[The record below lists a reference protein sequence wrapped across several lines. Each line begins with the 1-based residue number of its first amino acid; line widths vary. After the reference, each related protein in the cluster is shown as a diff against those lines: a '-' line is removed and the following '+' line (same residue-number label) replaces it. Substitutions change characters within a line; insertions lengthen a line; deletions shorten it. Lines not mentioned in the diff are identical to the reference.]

1 MNNVIKCGNVS
12 FNIGERT
19 YIMGIINSTP
29 DSFTGDGLVNNI
41 DDILRLADEM
51 IRDGA
56 DILDIGGESTRPGS
70 ERVGEDEEI
79 NRVLPVITAI
89 KERFDIPLSI
99 DTYKSNVASAAIS
112 AGANMVNDISGL
124 KFDNKM
130 ADVTA
135 DSNVPIVLMHTIG
148 DPKIMQKNPQYDDI
162 IEEIICYLQISSKVA
177 LQAGVKKENIIW
189 DPGFGFGKTIEHNLE
204 IIRRLD
210 ELKSFGYPVLIG
222 TSRKA
227 TIGKLLNDAP
237 VNDRLEGTAATVA
250 LSIANGVDFVRVHD
264 VKEMKK
270 VVIVSDAIIRK
281 SRRM

>member
-1 MNNVIKCGNVS
+1 MNSVIKCGNVS

-29 DSFTGDGLVNNI
+29 DSFTGDGLVDNI
-41 DDILRLADEM
+41 DEILLLADEM

-70 ERVGEDEEI
+70 DRVGEDEEI

-99 DTYKSNVASAAIS
+99 DTYKSNVALAAIS

-222 TSRKA
+222 TSRKS

>member
-1 MNNVIKCGNVS
+1 
-12 FNIGERT
+12 
-19 YIMGIINSTP
+19 MGIINSTP
-29 DSFTGDGLVNNI
+29 DSFTGDGLVDNI
-41 DDILRLADEM
+41 DEILLLADEM

-70 ERVGEDEEI
+70 DRVGEDEEI

-99 DTYKSNVASAAIS
+99 DTYKSNVALAAIS

-222 TSRKA
+222 TSRKS